1 MDDELD
7 ALEAELRRLR
17 PAMPRPRLRR
27 AVAASMAQARV
38 PARARALRWLAF
50 STLASAAAVALV
62 LVAHQNSNTATP
74 PTAADPAGSSVSF
87 KPVAA
92 ENLLLESRDEG
103 LVDLG
108 HGVTARRVRES
119 YLDTITWKNP
129 RTNASLQWTV
139 PREEVRVVPVLFQ

>member
-17 PAMPRPRLRR
+17 PATPTPRLRR
-27 AVAASMAQARV
+27 AVAASMAQTR
-38 PARARALRWLAF
+38 PQRGRALGWLAF

-62 LVAHQNSNTATP
+62 LVAHQDSNTVDP
-74 PTAADPAGSSVSF
+74 QTAAGPAATAVSF

-108 HGVTARRVRES
+108 HGITARRVRES
-119 YLDTITWKNP
+119 YLDTITWKNS

>member
-17 PAMPRPRLRR
+17 PAQPSLRLRTGVVVDLTRARRPERPRS
-27 AVAASMAQARV
+27 VM
-38 PARARALRWLAF
+38 WLAF
-50 STLASAAAVALV
+50 SALASAAMVALV
-62 LVAHQNSNTATP
+62 LTMHQRPQADLARTAESKA
-74 PTAADPAGSSVSF
+74 TAVSF
-87 KPVAA
+87 QPVAA
-92 ENLLLESRDEG
+92 ENLLLGARDEG

-108 HGVTARRVRES
+108 HGITARRVRES

-139 PREEVRVVPVLFQ
+139 PREEIRVVPVLFQ